1 MKKALSI
8 LVVLSMVLGLS
19 AFQCASTELTS
30 AKLYI
35 QQKNYTKAK
44 EALEKEI
51 SKNAASDE
59 GLYLLGYLNGEQGD
73 LTSMIKN
80 FDKSLAISKKFEKNI
95 DDYKK
100 FQWQDSFN
108 KGVSFFNRGTKVEDK
123 DSGKVFFNKS
133 IESFQNC
140 TIVEPD
146 NIGAY
151 QNMFYSMINAG
162 RNESELEAPLLKII
176 ELNNLQNPHSFVGK
190 TKEDFISVFGAPD
203 EIIQSSYE
211 NAMYETLIYN
221 EKGIHAFID
230 NGNVFN
236 ITTFGNEAMKS
247 GADTYVDLSKVYN
260 NQALDL
266 MNSFLDT
273 KNVADSVKA
282 MEIYNKEIK
291 FLEEAQDKYPDD
303 PKILAQLSNAYVDAN
318 KMDVAMKQFEKGI
331 QKDPTNEVYRYNYG
345 VLLLG
350 GNNFADAVD
359 QFQKAIDIKPD
370 YASAYYNLG
379 VTFLKWGARLQDKAI
394 TEDSGD
400 MTYKEKFAAAV
411 SPLERYLKDNPED
424 AQIWNFLG
432 KVYANL
438 GQTDKSKEAFE
449 KADLYK

>member
-123 DSGKVFFNKS
+123 DSGKVFFEKS
-133 IESFQNC
+133 IESFKNC

-146 NIGAY
+146 TVSSY

-162 RNESELEAPLLKII
+162 RSTSELEVPLLKII
-176 ELNNLQNPHSFVGK
+176 ELK
-190 TKEDFISVFGAPD
+190 
-203 EIIQSSYE
+203 SSP
-211 NAMYETLIYN
+211 
-221 EKGIHAFID
+221 
-230 NGNVFN
+230 
-236 ITTFGNEAMKS
+236 EA
-247 GADTYVDLSKVYN
+247 YVDLSKVYN

>member
-8 LVVLSMVLGLS
+8 LVILSMVLGLS

-59 GLYLLGYLNGEQGD
+59 GFYLLGYLNGEQGD
-73 LTSMIKN
+73 LSSMMKN
-80 FDKSLAISKKFEKNI
+80 FDKSLKISTKFEKNI
-95 DDYKK
+95 VDYKK

-108 KGVSFFNRGTKVEDK
+108 KGVSFFNKGTKFGTK
-123 DSGKVFFNKS
+123 DSSKVYFEKS
-133 IESFQNC
+133 IENFQNC

-146 NIGAY
+146 TVSSY

-162 RNESELEAPLLKII
+162 RVESELEVPLLKII
-176 ELNNLQNPHSFVGK
+176 ELK
-190 TKEDFISVFGAPD
+190 
-203 EIIQSSYE
+203 SSP
-211 NAMYETLIYN
+211 
-221 EKGIHAFID
+221 
-230 NGNVFN
+230 
-236 ITTFGNEAMKS
+236 EA
-247 GADTYVDLSKVYN
+247 YVDLSKVYN
-260 NQALDL
+260 NQALNL
-266 MNSFLDT
+266 MNSFQDS
-273 KNVADSVKA
+273 KNVDDSLKA
-282 MEIYNKEIK
+282 MQIYNKEIK
-291 FLEEAQDKYPDD
+291 LLEDAQNKYPDD
-303 PKILAQLSNAYVDAN
+303 AKILAQLSNAYVDAN
-318 KMDVAMKQFEKGI
+318 KMDVAMKAFEKGI

>member
-35 QQKNYTKAK
+35 QQKNYNKAK

-59 GLYLLGYLNGEQGD
+59 GFYLLGYLNGEQGD
-73 LTSMIKN
+73 LQSMIKN

-108 KGVSFFNRGTKVEDK
+108 KGVGFFNKGTKVTDK
-123 DSGKVFFNKS
+123 DSSKVFFNKS

-146 NIGAY
+146 TVSSY

-162 RNESELEAPLLKII
+162 KSETELEVPLLKII
-176 ELNNLQNPHSFVGK
+176 DLK
-190 TKEDFISVFGAPD
+190 
-203 EIIQSSYE
+203 SSP
-211 NAMYETLIYN
+211 
-221 EKGIHAFID
+221 
-230 NGNVFN
+230 
-236 ITTFGNEAMKS
+236 EA
-247 GADTYVDLSKVYN
+247 YVDLSKVYS
-260 NQALDL
+260 NQAIIL
-266 MNSFLDT
+266 MNSFQDT
-273 KNVADSVKA
+273 KNVDDSIKA
-282 MEIYNKEIK
+282 MAIYDKEIK
-291 FLEEAQDKYPDD
+291 LLEGAQDKYPDD

-318 KMDVAMKQFEKGI
+318 KMDVAMKAFEKGI
-331 QKDPTNEVYRYNYG
+331 EKDPTNEVYRYNYG

-350 GNNFADAVD
+350 GNNFEEAAN
-359 QFQKAIDIKPD
+359 QFQKAIDIKND
-370 YASAYYNLG
+370 YVSAHYNLG
-379 VTFLKWGARLQDKAI
+379 VTFLKWGARLQEKAI
-394 TEDSGD
+394 EEDSGD
-400 MTYKEKFAAAV
+400 MTYKEKFSAAV
-411 SPLERYLKDNPED
+411 APLERYLLDNPED

-438 GQTDKSKEAFE
+438 GQTEKSKEAFE
-449 KADLYK
+449 KADLYR